1 MDRFTK
7 RHTLEDLPFLPH
19 GRAVALGLFDG
30 VHAGHISVIRD
41 MVRYAAAHNLVSC
54 VQTFINIPKS
64 DGSQL
69 TTVEEKLEILTSLGV
84 DEMLVLDYNTVKD
97 VEAEDFITDHI
108 MVRMGADTVFC
119 GEDFRFGRGAAGD
132 AAILASSGAKYG
144 FGVIICKELIMNG
157 RIVSS
162 TWLRELLKQGEADM
176 YSNLTGGRYFSYSG
190 KVVHGKELG
199 RQLGFPTAN
208 ILIPEEKIVVKRGVY
223 VSRITLGRQILYGV
237 TNVGLRPTVED
248 ADADI
253 CETYIFD
260 FDEDIYGA
268 RIKVELI
275 SFIRPETRFGS
286 SGELMAGVNADKL
299 KAREVISR
307 LMCDL

>member
-1 MDRFTK
+1 MDRFTI

-30 VHAGHISVIRD
+30 VHEGHISVIRD
-41 MVRYAAAHNLVSC
+41 MVRYAASHNLVSC

-84 DEMLVLDYNTVKD
+84 DEMLVLDYNSVKD

-108 MVRMGADTVFC
+108 MVRMGAETVFC

-132 AAILASSGAKYG
+132 AALLSSSGAKYG
-144 FGVIICKELIMNG
+144 FGVDICKELMRDG

-162 TWLRELLKQGEADM
+162 TWLRELLKQGDVNK
-176 YSNLTGGRYFSYSG
+176 YSDLTGGRYFSYSG
-190 KVVHGKELG
+190 TVVHGKELG

-208 ILIPEEKIVVKRGVY
+208 LLIPEEKTVVRRGVY
-223 VSRITLGRQILYGV
+223 ASRITLGRQILYGV

-253 CETYIFD
+253 CETCIFD

-286 SGELMAGVNADKL
+286 ADELMECVTADKI
-299 KAREVISR
+299 KAREV
-307 LMCDL
+307 LQVYCNL